1 MSQHK
6 CGHGLP
12 RATSPQKGGPCC
24 GKKRGGSD
32 VRMRVERGVL
42 RFCRFG
48 SHTTLLSGIVV
59 SSLVELLQLC
69 EDGQCMKSYGKSH
82 LSQLVVKLQRCMEVV
97 SATSALLHCTL
108 GWGGKG
114 KAHCPLSIPVGSIG
128 SVRADDRNCLA
139 NEHRD
144 GNNVQQPSVSIVSH
158 KTQCCKNTRTCIA
171 CKKIT
176 RKTKAI
182 ALLRCRTPLST
193 EEEARECSDST
204 WAFTGKQCW
213 RCGVNRERTNHVRVR
228 IHIRSQQRMS
238 VALDNR
244 TVVMKV
250 DIHSGP
256 CNDPP
261 VEATRSKN
269 E

>member
-1 MSQHK
+1 MSP
-6 CGHGLP
+6 LP
-12 RATSPQKGGPCC
+12 QPSCTALWAG
-24 GKKRGGSD
+24 
-32 VRMRVERGVL
+32 VERERLIALFPAQLGPSAVFE
-42 RFCRFG
+42 RM
-48 SHTTLLSGIVV
+48 TEIA
-59 SSLVELLQLC
+59 LQMST
-69 EDGQCMKSYGKSH
+69 G
-82 LSQLVVKLQRCMEVV
+82 ME
-97 SATSALLHCTL
+97 T
-108 GWGGKG
+108 
-114 KAHCPLSIPVGSIG
+114 
-128 SVRADDRNCLA
+128 
-139 NEHRD
+139 
-144 GNNVQQPSVSIVSH
+144 NVQQPSVSIVSH

>member
-1 MSQHK
+1 
-6 CGHGLP
+6 
-12 RATSPQKGGPCC
+12 
-24 GKKRGGSD
+24 
-32 VRMRVERGVL
+32 
-42 RFCRFG
+42 
-48 SHTTLLSGIVV
+48 
-59 SSLVELLQLC
+59 
-69 EDGQCMKSYGKSH
+69 
-82 LSQLVVKLQRCMEVV
+82 MEVV
-97 SATSALLHCTL
+97 SAASALLHCTL

-114 KAHCPLSIPVGSIG
+114 KAHCPLSSPVGSIG

-144 GNNVQQPSVSIVSH
+144 GNKRPAAECVDRFSQNAVLQKYTDMYRLQ
-158 KTQCCKNTRTCIA
+158 
-171 CKKIT
+171 KIT

-193 EEEARECSDST
+193 GEEARECSDST